1 MTELKK
7 GVIKDNVTNITRSV
21 KHNKPLFLEKD
32 HPGRDKGEGSKPME
46 P

>member
-21 KHNKPLFLEKD
+21 KHYKPLFLEKD
-32 HPGRDKGEGSKPME
+32 HPVRDKGEGSKPME